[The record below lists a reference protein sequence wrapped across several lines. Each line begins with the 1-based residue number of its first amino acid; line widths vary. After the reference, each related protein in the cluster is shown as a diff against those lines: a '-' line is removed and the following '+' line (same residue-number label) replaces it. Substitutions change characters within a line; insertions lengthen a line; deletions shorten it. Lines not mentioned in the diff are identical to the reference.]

1 MTLPG
6 QMELAT
12 VIDHQAYP
20 ANVMDVPA
28 AWMLEGMIG
37 GSELT
42 FQQSDLQEE
51 QNRYGG
57 EFVALYRK
65 EDTHKPAG
73 VRLAK
78 MLGQYDD
85 SPSSQLWSDIQR
97 LAREILK

>member
-12 VIDHQAYP
+12 VIDHVGLDSCLIVT
-20 ANVMDVPA
+20 N
-28 AWMLEGMIG
+28 
-37 GSELT
+37 
-42 FQQSDLQEE
+42 
-51 QNRYGG
+51 
-57 EFVALYRK
+57 

-78 MLGQYDD
+78 MLSQYDD
-85 SPSSQLWSDIQR
+85 SPSSQLWSEIQR

>member
-12 VIDHQAYP
+12 VIDHVGLDSCVIIT
-20 ANVMDVPA
+20 N
-28 AWMLEGMIG
+28 
-37 GSELT
+37 
-42 FQQSDLQEE
+42 
-51 QNRYGG
+51 
-57 EFVALYRK
+57 

-85 SPSSQLWSDIQR
+85 QPSSQLWADIQR
-97 LAREILK
+97 LAMEILK

>member
-1 MTLPG
+1 MKPLPN

-12 VIDHQAYP
+12 VIDHKPFREIMRDNAERKGREFNAECIAYIH
-20 ANVMDVPA
+20 
-28 AWMLEGMIG
+28 EH
-37 GSELT
+37 
-42 FQQSDLQEE
+42 
-51 QNRYGG
+51 
-57 EFVALYRK
+57 

-78 MLGQYDD
+78 MLRQYDD